1 MYRHVCMHVS
11 TTILFG
17 ILQHVRM
24 SLATFIIQ
32 HLHMS
37 HTAVPYLTTWFVST
51 EAIEA
56 PLGENLQCMTGQ
68 EWPLY
73 TDWRVKQKA
82 S

>member
-11 TTILFG
+11 TTIFFWY
-17 ILQHVRM
+17 ITTCTYEPSYIH
-24 SLATFIIQ
+24 IQ
-32 HLHMS
+32 HLHTS

-82 S
+82 L